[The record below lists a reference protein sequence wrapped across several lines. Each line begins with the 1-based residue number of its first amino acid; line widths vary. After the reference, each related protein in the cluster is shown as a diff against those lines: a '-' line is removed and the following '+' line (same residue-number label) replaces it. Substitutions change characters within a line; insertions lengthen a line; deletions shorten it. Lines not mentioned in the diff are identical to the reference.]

1 MVYRYK
7 EVKTI
12 FQYAG
17 WLDYFD
23 KMKEGD
29 DEISMEFT
37 RTYDNAIVEVRGL
50 KVQEDELMIARVSGL
65 PPID

>member
-1 MVYRYK
+1 MVYKYR

-12 FQYAG
+12 FQQAG

-29 DEISMEFT
+29 AAITMEFS
-37 RTYDNAIVEVRGL
+37 RTYGNAVAEVRGL
-50 KVQEDELMIARVSGL
+50 KV
-65 PPID
+65 